1 MPRCSPATRA
11 SPPSGVCPS
20 TRRSPPRRIAASPSS
35 RSRRRAPPPARSWRW
50 RPRSRRGSR
59 RPRRELRVC
68 LVVTSTP
75 KFCSA
80 CGGRLAVVREEGRT
94 RRRCRRCGFTVYG
107 NPVPT
112 AVALIM
118 RGGRVLLTRRARP
131 PYAGTWDVPG
141 GFLEAGEHPEAC
153 LRRELREELGM
164 RVRQARLLDFA
175 LDRYGPKGFPLLT
188 LVYRVTPAQIGRA
201 SCRERVECA
210 GVGVSISRTR

>member
-1 MPRCSPATRA
+1 M
-11 SPPSGVCPS
+11 
-20 TRRSPPRRIAASPSS
+20 
-35 RSRRRAPPPARSWRW
+35 
-50 RPRSRRGSR
+50 
-59 RPRRELRVC
+59 
-68 LVVTSTP
+68 VTSTP

-188 LVYRVTPAQIGRA
+188 LVYRVTPAPGRLTP
-201 SCRERVECA
+201 
-210 GVGVSISRTR
+210 GDDVSEARWFPRKAIPYHAIAFRGLRRLLRRRISGR